1 MLQSDIR
8 STSGGAR
15 ALEHEEGTKK
25 LRRDSGVEQVQTPS
39 GDAHRVRALA
49 STALFSLV
57 LWLCASGRWG
67 SYVGAPQFSVYITEI
82 VLVVIAV
89 TSIAISPSSARLL
102 VNDVVRVV
110 RRSWTARLVV
120 ALLLW
125 TGLRLILGG
134 RLDATSLRDAAPYG
148 YAALGLVAAA
158 WRDIRRSDLMVI
170 VALAWHDVW
179 IALSLTWPSLT
190 GRFLAL
196 GPVRLLEIR
205 PDFDAAVCGLAAA
218 VLLRLALVALDRRR
232 WLPAALMVAVAL
244 VNLYL
249 VLLLHSR
256 ASLLSTV
263 VALAVVPWGTGLR
276 WSLLP
281 RRAVLVVALVA
292 ALMTPVAAVTV
303 LRSDPFQRLVDTFSS
318 GQTDAKGTTQ
328 ARQEVWG
335 MVTRYVTT
343 SPEREAIGVGFGP
356 DYLSTIG
363 AAKIYEGTTFTGVR
377 APHDYW
383 LNTWVRLGAV
393 GVALSIALALLAALS
408 AVRSLWGGAM
418 ALPDVIA
425 AALVLTLPL
434 PASLGVI
441 LESPFGAVPYFWAL
455 GRLVGSGIHR
465 RDGQSRTRGRGL
477 ATEPVTEPAIPSR
490 RGVE

>member
-1 MLQSDIR
+1 MLQPDIR
-8 STSGGAR
+8 PTSGGAR
-15 ALEHEEGTKK
+15 TLEEGTKK
-25 LRRDSGVEQVQTPS
+25 LRRDGGVEQVQTPS
-39 GDAHRVRALA
+39 GDARRVRALA
-49 STALFSLV
+49 STALFALV

-67 SYVGAPQFSVYITEI
+67 SYVGAPRFSVYITEI
-82 VLVVIAV
+82 VLAVLAV
-89 TSIAISPSSARLL
+89 TSIAISRSSARLL
-102 VNDVVRVV
+102 VSDVVHVV
-110 RRSWTARLVV
+110 RRSWTARLVL
-120 ALLLW
+120 ALVVW
-125 TGLRLILGG
+125 TGLRLLLGG

-158 WRDIRRSDLMVI
+158 WRDIRGSHLMVI
-170 VALAWHDVW
+170 VALAWHDLW
-179 IALSLTWPSLT
+179 IVISLTWPVLT

-196 GPVRLLEIR
+196 GPVRVLEIR

-218 VLLRLALVALDRRR
+218 VLVRLALVALDRRR
-232 WLPAALMVAVAL
+232 WLWAALMVAVAL
-244 VNLYL
+244 ANLYL

-256 ASLLSTV
+256 ASLLSSV

-276 WSLLP
+276 WRRLP
-281 RRAVLVVALVA
+281 RRAVLVVGLVA
-292 ALMTPVAAVTV
+292 ALMTPIAAVTV
-303 LRSDPFQRLVDTFSS
+303 LRSDPFHRLVDTFSS

-335 MVTRYVTT
+335 MVTEYVTA

-356 DYLSTIG
+356 DYLSTTG
-363 AAKIYEGTTFTGVR
+363 AAAIYEGTTFTGVR

-393 GVALSIALALLAALS
+393 GVALSIALALLAMVA
-408 AVRSLWGGAM
+408 AVRSLWGGAA

-455 GRLVGSGIHR
+455 GHLVGSGIQR
-465 RDGQSRTRGRGL
+465 RDAEPGAGG
-477 ATEPVTEPAIPSR
+477 APAAAEPVSEPATTSR
-490 RGVE
+490 RGTA